1 MPALIASVLTVLS
14 RYLLARVLVGAGLT
28 VVTYTAINS
37 LVERLK
43 DMLQGYLNDLP
54 QSVVYVVDL
63 LNFDFYLAIVISAY
77 SLAITIKSAK
87 IFIGKA

>member
-14 RYLLARVLVGAGLT
+14 RYLFARLLVGAGLT
-28 VVTYTAINS
+28 VITYTAINS
-37 LVERLK
+37 LVDRFK
-43 DMLQGYLNDLP
+43 DMLQGYLNNLP
-54 QSVVYVVDL
+54 QSVVYVFDI
-63 LNFDFYLAIVISAY
+63 LNFDFYLSVVISAY